1 MNITVY
7 TCQRKNKRNSKRL
20 LLFTIDVRYIRG
32 TEIKR
37 TEIALW
43 FVAVQKLRCVESILG
58 RDRTDKRAC

>member
-7 TCQRKNKRNSKRL
+7 KCQRKNKRNSKHL

-37 TEIALW
+37 TEIAL
-43 FVAVQKLRCVESILG
+43 
-58 RDRTDKRAC
+58 

>member
-7 TCQRKNKRNSKRL
+7 RCQRKNKRNSKRL

-37 TEIALW
+37 TEIAL
-43 FVAVQKLRCVESILG
+43 
-58 RDRTDKRAC
+58 